1 MREKRMGRGLLLV
14 VSGPSGVGKGTVLG
28 KLMEENENIFY
39 SVSATTRTPREGETE
54 GVNYFFIT
62 KEQFE
67 RLIVEDK
74 MLEYARYCDNYYGTP
89 LAAVEQ
95 MREEGKD
102 VLLEIE
108 AQGALQV
115 MNKCPD
121 AVSIFVA
128 PPSMDE
134 LRRRLTER
142 NTESAEVVESRLR
155 KAEEEMALAHHYQ
168 YNVVNDTVENAK
180 DKISK
185 IIFKHK
191 SI

>member
-1 MREKRMGRGLLLV
+1 MSRGLLLV

-28 KLMEENENIFY
+28 KLMEENDNIFY
-39 SVSATTRTPREGETE
+39 SVSATTRKQREGEVD

-67 RLIVEDK
+67 QNIADGK
-74 MLEYARYCDNYYGTP
+74 MLEYATYCDNYYGTP

-95 MREEGKD
+95 MRDEGKD

-115 MNKCPD
+115 MKKCPD
-121 AVSIFVA
+121 AISIFVD
-128 PPSMDE
+128 PPSMEE
-134 LRRRLTER
+134 LRRRLTDR
-142 NTESAEVVESRLR
+142 NTEGPEVVEKRLR

-168 YNVVNDTVENAK
+168 YRVVNDTIEGAK
-180 DKISK
+180 NNISQ
-185 IIFKHK
+185 IIFKAK
-191 SI
+191 NI

>member
-1 MREKRMGRGLLLV
+1 MRRGLLLV

-28 KLMEENENIFY
+28 KLMEENDNIFY
-39 SVSATTRTPREGETE
+39 SVSATTRKPREGEVD

-67 RLIVEDK
+67 RNIAEDK
-74 MLEYARYCDNYYGTP
+74 MLEYATYCDNYYGTP

-95 MREEGKD
+95 MRNEGKD

-115 MNKCPD
+115 MKKCPD
-121 AVSIFVA
+121 AVSVFVA
-128 PPSMDE
+128 PPSMEE
-134 LRRRLTER
+134 LRRRLTDR
-142 NTESAEVVESRLR
+142 KTESAEVIESRLR

-168 YNVVNDTVENAK
+168 YRVVNDTVENAK

-185 IIFKHK
+185 IIFESKN
-191 SI
+191 I